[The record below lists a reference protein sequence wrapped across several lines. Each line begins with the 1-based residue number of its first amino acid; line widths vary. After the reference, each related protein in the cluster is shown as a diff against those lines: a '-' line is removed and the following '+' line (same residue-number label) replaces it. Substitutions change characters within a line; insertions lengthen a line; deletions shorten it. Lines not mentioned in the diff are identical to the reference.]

1 MMPDDV
7 WRSLLLKEPTCAFK
21 LAEKFVSIKLKLELL
36 YTQVLQTSISISG
49 GDNLPAVVR
58 SAIYDGNNFAQCNIA
73 AFMSAQCLTTQLF
86 ISEMLQPNHLATS
99 PQTNWL
105 LHNPRHR
112 DTLHPFSS
120 PSHNNYDAKTS
131 LSTPVVGFHSMFNL
145 TTIEV

>member
-1 MMPDDV
+1 
-7 WRSLLLKEPTCAFK
+7 
-21 LAEKFVSIKLKLELL
+21 
-36 YTQVLQTSISISG
+36 
-49 GDNLPAVVR
+49 
-58 SAIYDGNNFAQCNIA
+58 
-73 AFMSAQCLTTQLF
+73 MSAQCLTTQLF

-99 PQTNWL
+99 PQTNWP

>member
-1 MMPDDV
+1 MIDAF
-7 WRSLLLKEPTCAFK
+7 SCFQPTCAFK
-21 LAEKFVSIKLKLELL
+21 LAEKNASMNLKLESLSTKRFCKQASQFQVETTCLL
-36 YTQVLQTSISISG
+36 QLVCS
-49 GDNLPAVVR
+49 AV
-58 SAIYDGNNFAQCNIA
+58 YDRNNFAQYNIA

-99 PQTNWL
+99 PQTNWP

-120 PSHNNYDAKTS
+120 SHNNYDAKTS
-131 LSTPVVGFHSMFNL
+131 LSTPVAGFHSMFNL

>member
-1 MMPDDV
+1 MSDDV
-7 WRSLLLKEPTCAFK
+7 WRILLFLAYLRFQTCRKICIQESEIGKFIYKE
-21 LAEKFVSIKLKLELL
+21 
-36 YTQVLQTSISISG
+36 VLQTSISISG
-49 GDNLPAVVR
+49 GDNLPAVVC
-58 SAIYDGNNFAQCNIA
+58 SAVYDRNNFAQYNIA

-99 PQTNWL
+99 PQTNWP